1 MALSEEYINA
11 RSEAIKH
18 IGISTYSSG
27 KIRQFL
33 INKGYSYDISNGVVA
48 ELIKREYINDVKAS
62 RVILLSRT
70 GKKQESKDY
79 LLKRLLAGGIDEYV
93 AEDYVYE
100 LPSDKETICLLYE
113 ASFPN
118 GISLYDDKER
128 EDALKLAAKRGYSFE
143 IAQSGLKNWLD
154 NRH

>member
-1 MALSEEYINA
+1 MDEIYVKA

-27 KIRQFL
+27 KIKQFL
-33 INKGYSYDISNGVVA
+33 ITKGYSYDVASNVVA

-62 RVILLSRT
+62 RVTLLNRN
-70 GKKQESKDY
+70 GKKQESKNY
-79 LLKRLLAGGIDEYV
+79 LLQRLLAAGIDEYV

-100 LPSDKETICLLYE
+100 LPPDSETVQLLYE
-113 ASFPN
+113 ACFPN
-118 GISLYDDKER
+118 GIDINDQDQR
-128 EDALKLAAKRGYSFE
+128 DNALKTASKRGYSIE
-143 IAQSGLKNWLD
+143 IAQSGLKNWIN

>member
-1 MALSEEYINA
+1 MSLSETYINA

-27 KIRQFL
+27 KIRQYL
-33 INKGYSYDISNGVVA
+33 MTKGYSYDIANGVVA
-48 ELIKREYINDVKAS
+48 ELVKREYISDIKAS
-62 RVILLSRT
+62 RVALLSRT
-70 GKKQESKDY
+70 GKKQESKNY
-79 LLKRLLAGGIDEYV
+79 LLQRLLNAGIDEFV

-100 LPSDKETICLLYE
+100 LPPDSDTILLLYE

-118 GISLYDDKER
+118 GLDINIKENR
-128 EDALKLAAKRGYSFE
+128 EEALKLASKRGYSLE
-143 IAQSGLKNWLD
+143 IAQSGLKIWLN